1 MVESLTTQIEDM
13 VTLYREKNPNFNGK
27 IAFIGHG
34 ISSLILFDILS
45 NQNTP
50 NPNININ
57 KPIEN
62 EPKSVSE
69 AGFRKLSKN
78 HVFEEVLICV
88 GFRQL
93 KVPLVI
99 KISKI

>member
-69 AGFRKLSKN
+69 AGFRKLSKSRFC
-78 HVFEEVLICV
+78 VEKRVLIFIGHICV
-88 GFRQL
+88 GF
-93 KVPLVI
+93 
-99 KISKI
+99 

>member
-45 NQNTP
+45 NQNIP

-69 AGFRKLSKN
+69 AGFRKLSKIT
-78 HVFEEVLICV
+78 FLCRKRVLIFIGRICV
-88 GFRQL
+88 GFRQ
-93 KVPLVI
+93 
-99 KISKI
+99 